1 MTKHMTGTRKDWL
14 AARLDLLKAEKE
26 YSRQGDELARRR
38 QQLPWVRVDKEYR
51 FESDEGSAS
60 LADLFKERS
69 QLLVYHFMFGPDYT
83 KGCPSCSSIAD
94 GFNGIVVQLA
104 NHDVMLWAVSRA
116 PLAKLQA
123 YKRQMGWTF
132 PWASSFNSDFN
143 FDFNVSFTEE
153 QLRDGAEYNFR
164 RDDPVM
170 NIGRAGTPV
179 SGPAEFAAMTG
190 TDVGTYTREREGM
203 SAFALEDG
211 VVYHTYSTYARGVD
225 ALWGKYSWLDRAPKG
240 RKRPA
245 SGSAATTNTGTG
257 RDEQRMASMHERVR
271 RQAEAS

>member
-104 NHDVMLWAVSRA
+104 NHDVMLWGRSQSCRPISGRWAGRFLGRLPSTATSISISTSRSPRSNCA
-116 PLAKLQA
+116 
-123 YKRQMGWTF
+123 MGPNT
-132 PWASSFNSDFN
+132 
-143 FDFNVSFTEE
+143 T
-153 QLRDGAEYNFR
+153 
-164 RDDPVM
+164 
-170 NIGRAGTPV
+170 
-179 SGPAEFAAMTG
+179 
-190 TDVGTYTREREGM
+190 
-203 SAFALEDG
+203 
-211 VVYHTYSTYARGVD
+211 
-225 ALWGKYSWLDRAPKG
+225 
-240 RKRPA
+240 
-245 SGSAATTNTGTG
+245 SAATTP
-257 RDEQRMASMHERVR
+257 
-271 RQAEAS
+271 